1 MSTPAAITDGGGT
14 APTIPEPDFE
24 VLSARPVRYAAA
36 PMMTLDLKVSEPS
49 GRPVY
54 MIALTIQLMIDP
66 ARRRYDDPT
75 REKLLELFGEPERW
89 AVTTRS
95 LVWCKLD
102 VLVPAFTGSTVV
114 SVPIQCSYD
123 LELAAVKYLHSLPDG
138 EAPLALHFNGTIYY
152 LGDDGRMQMVL
163 VPWTKSIDFRMP
175 VSVWRDTVEHYY
187 PNTGWVALRSETL
200 EALQRAKLDRG
211 LATLDACVR
220 RLLEEASGEPV
231 ASGPPAKKA
240 AVYEALDD

>member
-1 MSTPAAITDGGGT
+1 MSASLSIDGAGP
-14 APTIPEPDFE
+14 PTIPEPDFE

-54 MIALTIQLMIDP
+54 MMALTIQLMIDP

-75 REKLLELFGEPERW
+75 RAKLRELFGEPERW

-114 SVPIQCSYD
+114 SVPLPCSYD
-123 LELAAVKYLHSLPDG
+123 LELAAAKYLHSLPDG

-163 VPWTKSIDFRMP
+163 VPWTSSIDFRLP

-187 PNTGWVALRSETL
+187 PNTGWVALRSDTL
-200 EALQRAKLDRG
+200 ERLQRAKLDRG
-211 LATLDACVR
+211 LATLDACLQA
-220 RLLEEASGEPV
+220 LLEEASGEPV
-231 ASGPPAKKA
+231 ASGPPATEA
-240 AVYEALDD
+240 AIHGVLDG